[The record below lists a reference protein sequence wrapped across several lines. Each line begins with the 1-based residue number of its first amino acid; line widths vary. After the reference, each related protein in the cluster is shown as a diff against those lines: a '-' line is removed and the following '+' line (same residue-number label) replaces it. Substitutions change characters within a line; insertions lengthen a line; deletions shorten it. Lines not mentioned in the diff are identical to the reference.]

1 MIPKP
6 ITCGV
11 TLRLE
16 RLELERLEKDGEKMS
31 ESYVEC
37 LVKQKAGL
45 LKTFLRYLLMMLTV
59 VLVMSSFLM
68 GMNFILFLLGLAV
81 GVAAYFTYLYTD
93 LEYEYLYLDRELT
106 VDKVMAKTKRARVA
120 VYQMDRIEVLAPIGS
135 YHLDEYRNRSVKV
148 KDYSVGYEDKP
159 DQRYCMYYEGG
170 EKLILSPSPEMV
182 KAMKNVAPRKIFS
195 E

>member
-1 MIPKP
+1 
-6 ITCGV
+6 
-11 TLRLE
+11 
-16 RLELERLEKDGEKMS
+16 MS

-45 LKTFLRYLLMMLTV
+45 LKTSGRYFLMMLTV

-68 GMNFILFLLGLAV
+68 GMNFILFLLGIAV
-81 GVAAYFTYLYTD
+81 GVGAYFTYLHTD